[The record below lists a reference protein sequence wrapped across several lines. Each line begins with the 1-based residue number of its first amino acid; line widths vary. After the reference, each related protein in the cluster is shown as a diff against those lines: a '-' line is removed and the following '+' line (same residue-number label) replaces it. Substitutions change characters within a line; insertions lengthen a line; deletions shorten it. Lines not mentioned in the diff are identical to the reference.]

1 MIYLITIQNKYN
13 KYFKQFTLVLY
24 KHWHEFS
31 YKKINTYIS
40 IMKSNLAYYENEFSI
55 NRRENY
61 VVHKNQIHF
70 IKQVQF
76 KILFTLADININIH
90 SNFNRKEFI
99 NTWIST
105 IDNLILN
112 YKINDPYSMYKSNFP
127 IKIFMISR

>member
-1 MIYLITIQNKYN
+1 
-13 KYFKQFTLVLY
+13 
-24 KHWHEFS
+24 
-31 YKKINTYIS
+31 
-40 IMKSNLAYYENEFSI
+40 MKSNLAYYENVFSI

-61 VVHKNQIHF
+61 VGHKNQIHF

-76 KILFTLADININIH
+76 KLLFTLADININIH

-99 NTWIST
+99 NTWINT

-127 IKIFMISR
+127 IKNIHDLQIIFRKKMSRIKTFICFQSS